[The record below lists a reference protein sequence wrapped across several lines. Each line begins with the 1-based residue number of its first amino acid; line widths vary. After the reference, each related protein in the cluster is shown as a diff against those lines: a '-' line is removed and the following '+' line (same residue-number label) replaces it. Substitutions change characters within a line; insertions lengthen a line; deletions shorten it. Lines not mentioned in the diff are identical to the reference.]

1 MRSKPVCVIWIVEEF
16 EHGHNGR
23 IIPHPPRAFM
33 YTDAAEKYIRE
44 RALSYSEDCL
54 KAYDSM
60 EGTLEDPTEASFKLT
75 PVVLNSKVL
84 PDWDGDRWVQ
94 CFDDEEE
101 DGQEQSGPRYRV
113 NIEVSIKNPN
123 GTEPRLL

>member
-1 MRSKPVCVIWIVEEF
+1 
-16 EHGHNGR
+16 
-23 IIPHPPRAFM
+23 M
-33 YTDAAEKYIRE
+33 YTDVAEKYIRE

-54 KAYDSM
+54 KAYNST
-60 EGTLEDPTEASFKLT
+60 EAELEDPTEASFKLT

-94 CFDDEEE
+94 YVEDVEEGE
-101 DGQEQSGPRYRV
+101 QEPPAPAYRV